1 MTKARPSLG
10 RDQPLEIVARV
21 ADLAGVTDSR
31 SFYIGIMISVMTFDH
46 FETEDIPIVPRPNG
60 RRGRPQGTVGDW
72 HLRKLVEMLWE
83 AAKLHGGNL
92 YADHK
97 RDDGGTMIR
106 ALELLRPLILQYR
119 LSPETWPPE
128 AEPQRIWPPKNW
140 PVPTIETIIKNFKA
154 SGRTRFKASRRA
166 SF

>member
-1 MTKARPSLG
+1 MAGYVVTTAWTPP
-10 RDQPLEIVARV
+10 PLNLKQKREIVAQV

-31 SFYIGIMISVMTFDH
+31 SFYTRIMISVMTFDH
-46 FETEDIPIVPRPNG
+46 FETEDIPLVPRPTR
-60 RRGRPQGTVGDW
+60 RRGRPPGTVGDW

-106 ALELLRPLILQYR
+106 ALELLRPLLWP
-119 LSPETWPPE
+119 LSPKSL
-128 AEPQRIWPPKNW
+128 PPKTL
-140 PVPTIETIIKNFKA
+140 PVSTVETIIENFKA
-154 SGRTRFKASRRA
+154 SGRTRFKITPK
-166 SF
+166 